1 MVVGLVPQLLSTA
14 YCRRASATRLAAF
27 LASSRTPD
35 VEGVLVCPGR
45 TTTRRTLRPLECES
59 RRRPSPNGLRTV
71 RVFLRLG
78 CLVEEEEYGPAGSPV
93 DKATAGGLSQK
104 SCVNMLSWLNICPWV
119 DVSWIWMVL
128 SIAARTPSW
137 EGLG

>member
-1 MVVGLVPQLLSTA
+1 MVGGLVPQHLSTA
-14 YCRRASATRLAAF
+14 CCRRASASRLAAF

-45 TTTRRTLRPLECES
+45 TTTRRTLRPLEREN

-78 CLVEEEEYGPAGSPV
+78 RLVEEEGYGPAESPV
-93 DKATAGGLSQK
+93 DKATAGGLSQT
-104 SCVNMLSWLNICPWV
+104 SWVNMVPWLNICPCICFLNTV
-119 DVSWIWMVL
+119 
-128 SIAARTPSW
+128 
-137 EGLG
+137 GLE